1 MAPMV
6 DKTYRYFI
14 NFVRM
19 INKDVLL
26 YTEMITA
33 QAILH
38 GDLERV
44 LGFDEVEHP
53 ISLQIAATNPKEA
66 YEAIKIAENYNYD
79 EINLNV
85 GCPSDRVSG
94 NMMGASLMA
103 FPELVLEIIEAIKRA
118 SKKPVTI
125 KHRIGIDGK
134 NILPSSVKRTLLD
147 KYEDMINF
155 INIIEKADLTR
166 YTIHA
171 RIAVLAGLDPKQNRE
186 IPPLRYNEIYNLKKE
201 RSNLQ
206 IEINGG
212 IKKVEEIET
221 HLKHVDAVMIGREFY
236 ENPMILADLNRFYGK
251 EENKI
256 SREEIIEKLL
266 IYVEKMEKNN
276 ERAHLLLRHTQGL
289 YHNVKGSKYWK
300 NSINITNIK
309 NSSASDILKDILKT
323 IDERKD

>member
-1 MAPMV
+1 
-6 DKTYRYFI
+6 
-14 NFVRM
+14 
-19 INKDVLL
+19 
-26 YTEMITA
+26 
-33 QAILH
+33 
-38 GDLERV
+38 
-44 LGFDEVEHP
+44 
-53 ISLQIAATNPKEA
+53 
-66 YEAIKIAENYNYD
+66 
-79 EINLNV
+79 
-85 GCPSDRVSG
+85 
-94 NMMGASLMA
+94 
-103 FPELVLEIIEAIKRA
+103 
-118 SKKPVTI
+118 
-125 KHRIGIDGK
+125 
-134 NILPSSVKRTLLD
+134 
-147 KYEDMINF
+147 MINF